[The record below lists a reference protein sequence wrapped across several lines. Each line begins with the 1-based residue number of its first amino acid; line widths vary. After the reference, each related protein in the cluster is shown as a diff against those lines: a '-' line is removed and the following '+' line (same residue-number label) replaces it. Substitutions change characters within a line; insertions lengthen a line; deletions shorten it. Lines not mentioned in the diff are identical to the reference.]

1 MHLINVISPEDSTPP
16 MARIQEVIFKNSKLQ
31 LVTQDFR
38 SLNVKWDI
46 DYIQNDSIYPYQ
58 IIYLD
63 IL

>member
-1 MHLINVISPEDSTPP
+1 MHLINVISPEDSTLH
-16 MARIQEVIFKNSKLQ
+16 MASIQEVIFKNSKLQ

-46 DYIQNDSIYPYQ
+46 DYIQNDGIYPYQ

-63 IL
+63 FL

>member
-1 MHLINVISPEDSTPP
+1 
-16 MARIQEVIFKNSKLQ
+16 MASIQEVIFKNSKLQ

-46 DYIQNDSIYPYQ
+46 DYIQNDGIYPYQ

-63 IL
+63 FL